1 MRKPGFVRVF
11 CILTEKICAIA
22 IGARMSDNHE
32 TVIAATREWVEKA
45 VIGLNLC
52 PFAKSVYVKN
62 QVRIQVSEAAN
73 PQQLAEELA
82 AELKLLADTDPQDI
96 DTTLLVHPNTL
107 ARFLDFNE
115 FLDIADAIVED
126 LGLDGVI
133 QVASFHPKFQ
143 FDGTGVNDIDNY
155 TNRSPYPT
163 LHLIREASIDRAVEA
178 FPEAEAIYERNIE
191 TLQTL
196 GLAGWKAMFA
206 PKPSE

>member
-1 MRKPGFVRVF
+1 MRKPGLVRVF
-11 CILTEKICAIA
+11 CILTEQIRATA
-22 IGARMSDNHE
+22 IGARMPDNHE
-32 TVIAATREWVEKA
+32 TVIASTREWVEKA

-62 QVRIQVSEAAN
+62 QVRIQISEATN

-82 AELKLLADTDPQDI
+82 AELKLLADTDPQEI
-96 DTTLLVHPNTL
+96 DTTLLVHPGTL
-107 ARFLDFNE
+107 TRFLDFNE
-115 FLDIADAIVED
+115 FLDISDAIVED
-126 LGLDGVI
+126 LNLDGMI

-191 TLQTL
+191 TLQKL